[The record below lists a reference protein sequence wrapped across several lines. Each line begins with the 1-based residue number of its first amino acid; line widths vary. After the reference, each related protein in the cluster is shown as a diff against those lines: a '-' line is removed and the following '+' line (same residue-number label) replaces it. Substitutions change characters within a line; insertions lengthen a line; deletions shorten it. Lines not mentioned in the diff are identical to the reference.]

1 MIQNEW
7 KISGTINPLK
17 ETSKTVY
24 KGTTQ
29 LKGWISQRDIARLSN
44 GDAVGGPKYIVGMK
58 FTAIDPE
65 IIAKIESMDNARQGA
80 PTSIPATFTG
90 RITQW
95 VSKSKT
101 PGGADT
107 FVYDLEVYDIQTL

>member
-1 MIQNEW
+1 MQNEW
-7 KISGTINPLK
+7 KVSGTINPLK

-65 IIAKIESMDNARQGA
+65 IIKKIESMDNARQGA
-80 PTSIPATFTG
+80 PSSIPATLKAAGNARTVPVG
-90 RITQW
+90 KRVEGMRDGYERQPT
-95 VSKSKT
+95 KS
-101 PGGADT
+101 
-107 FVYDLEVYDIQTL
+107 